1 MEEVPD
7 TFYTEDRWHNWI
19 DRIRDADLD
28 PEDEDG
34 ARLLINLQDDTAI
47 AVAKIL
53 DAYTEDAIGD
63 DRALAELATVRDTVL
78 GGGQL
83 EDEDKQLLV
92 DGVRT
97 SLVAVF
103 AAAERYVMDGPDD
116 GDLADHIEAAAE
128 AEADG
133 NEDLALEHA
142 AQAGTLVVDGQ
153 DLDLALLE
161 DLEYGLVVEW
171 GNGLDSLARA
181 FREPEVVDEG

>member
-7 TFYTEDRWHNWI
+7 TFYAEDRWHNWI

-28 PEDEDG
+28 PEDEDD

-53 DAYTEDAIGD
+53 DAYTEDAIDD

-78 GGGQL
+78 AGDGL
-83 EDEDKQLLV
+83 EDEETQLLV

-103 AAAERYVMDGPDD
+103 AAAEQYVMEGPAT
-116 GDLADHIEAAAE
+116 GSVAEHIEAAAE
-128 AEADG
+128 AEEEGDEEA
-133 NEDLALEHA
+133 ALGHC
-142 AQAGTLVVDGQ
+142 AQAGTIVIDGA
-153 DLDLALLE
+153 DLDLSLL
-161 DLEYGLVVEW
+161 DDIEYGVVVEW

-181 FREPEVVDEG
+181 FREPEVVDED